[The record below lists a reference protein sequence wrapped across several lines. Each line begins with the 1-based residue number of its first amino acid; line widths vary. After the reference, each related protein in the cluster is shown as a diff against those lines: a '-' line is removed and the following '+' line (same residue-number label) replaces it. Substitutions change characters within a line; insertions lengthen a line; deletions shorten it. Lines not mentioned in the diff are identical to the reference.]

1 MFTQSESMHASRALW
16 SELPGVG
23 MSAVMSHFVDVLPV
37 LPSVYIVVAAAIC
50 GSSVEILLCN
60 ETLAET

>member
-1 MFTQSESMHASRALW
+1 MFTQSESVHANRVLW
-16 SELPGVG
+16 SELPEVG
-23 MSAVMSHFVDVLPV
+23 MSAVVSHFVDVLPV

-60 ETLAET
+60 ETRAET